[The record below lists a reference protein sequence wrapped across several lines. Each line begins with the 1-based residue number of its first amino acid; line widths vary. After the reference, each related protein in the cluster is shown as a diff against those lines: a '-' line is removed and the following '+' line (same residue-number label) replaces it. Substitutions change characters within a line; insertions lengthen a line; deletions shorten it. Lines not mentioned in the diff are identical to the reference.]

1 MKKSKKL
8 IAIFSALIIIT
19 YMIWAIFLLV
29 SRSSETYIVRQ
40 GTLTQE
46 DETVGYIIR
55 DEKVEKG
62 EDYENGIYEIA
73 TENQRVAVGDSIFR
87 YYSDSEK
94 KITEQVEE
102 INKQIQEILEQ
113 ENEVTSAD
121 IKAIESQ
128 IEEKIEHINTIN
140 NYQEIVEDKKNID
153 ELISKKI
160 NFIGDVTEN
169 KDIKKLV
176 KDRKALE
183 EKLKSGSKYQ
193 KAQMSGSVS
202 YRVDGLEE
210 TLTPEKFNDI
220 NEKLLNSLDI
230 KTGEIIST
238 SDECGKVIDNFK
250 CYIAVTL
257 NSKQAREAKVND
269 SLKLRISNEETKA
282 KIVQINEENNN
293 KRTIIFQINKM
304 TEDLIKHRKVLV
316 DVIWWNDSGLKVPN
330 STLTKEG
337 NLYYVV
343 RNKAGV
349 QNKILV
355 KIIKQT
361 ENYSIIDSYTEQ
373 ELQELGFSQQDI
385 KNYKKI
391 TNYDEIEIKK

>member
-1 MKKSKKL
+1 
-8 IAIFSALIIIT
+8 
-19 YMIWAIFLLV
+19 MIWAIFLLV

-183 EKLKSGSKYQ
+183 
-193 KAQMSGSVS
+193 
-202 YRVDGLEE
+202 
-210 TLTPEKFNDI
+210 
-220 NEKLLNSLDI
+220 
-230 KTGEIIST
+230 
-238 SDECGKVIDNFK
+238 DN
-250 CYIAVTL
+250 
-257 NSKQAREAKVND
+257 
-269 SLKLRISNEETKA
+269 
-282 KIVQINEENNN
+282 
-293 KRTIIFQINKM
+293 
-304 TEDLIKHRKVLV
+304 
-316 DVIWWNDSGLKVPN
+316 
-330 STLTKEG
+330 
-337 NLYYVV
+337 NL
-343 RNKAGV
+343 
-349 QNKILV
+349 
-355 KIIKQT
+355 
-361 ENYSIIDSYTEQ
+361 
-373 ELQELGFSQQDI
+373 
-385 KNYKKI
+385 
-391 TNYDEIEIKK
+391 

>member
-40 GTLTQE
+40 GALTQE
-46 DETVGYIIR
+46 DEAVGYIIR

-94 KITEQVEE
+94 KLTEQVEE

-128 IEEKIEHINTIN
+128 IEEKIEHIKTIN

-160 NFIGDVTEN
+160 NFIGDVAEN

-183 EKLKSGSKYQ
+183 ENLKSGSKYQ
-193 KAQMSGSVS
+193 KAQMSGIVS

-210 TLTPEKFNDI
+210 TLTPDKFNDI

-257 NSKQAREAKVND
+257 NSKQAMEAKVND

-330 STLTKEG
+330 STLTKEK

-361 ENYSIIDSYTEQ
+361 ENYSIIDSYTDQ
-373 ELQELGFSQQDI
+373 ELQELGFSQQEI

>member
-94 KITEQVEE
+94 EITEQVEE

-193 KAQMSGSVS
+193 KAQMSGIVS

-250 CYIAVTL
+250 CYVAVTL

>member
-73 TENQRVAVGDSIFR
+73 TENQRGAVGDSIFR

-153 ELISKKI
+153 EVISKKI

-193 KAQMSGSVS
+193 KAQMSGIVS

>member
-46 DETVGYIIR
+46 DEAVGYIIR

-193 KAQMSGSVS
+193 KAQMSGIVS

-257 NSKQAREAKVND
+257 NSKQAMEAKVND

>member
-113 ENEVTSAD
+113 ESEVTSAD

-193 KAQMSGSVS
+193 KAQMSGIVS

-257 NSKQAREAKVND
+257 NSKQAMEAKVND

-361 ENYSIIDSYTEQ
+361 ENYSIIDSYTDQ
-373 ELQELGFSQQDI
+373 ELQELGFSQQEI

>member
-46 DETVGYIIR
+46 DEAVGYIIR

-113 ENEVTSAD
+113 ENEVTSDD

-193 KAQMSGSVS
+193 KAQMSGIVS

-210 TLTPEKFNDI
+210 TFTPEKFNDI

-250 CYIAVTL
+250 CYVAVTL
-257 NSKQAREAKVND
+257 NSKQAMEAKVND

-282 KIVQINEENNN
+282 KIVQINEENN

-373 ELQELGFSQQDI
+373 ELQELGFSQQEI

>member
-1 MKKSKKL
+1 
-8 IAIFSALIIIT
+8 
-19 YMIWAIFLLV
+19 MIWAIFLLV

-193 KAQMSGSVS
+193 KAQMSGIVS

>member
-46 DETVGYIIR
+46 DEAVGYIIR

-193 KAQMSGSVS
+193 KAQMSGIVS

-210 TLTPEKFNDI
+210 TFTPEKFNDI

-250 CYIAVTL
+250 CYVAVTL
-257 NSKQAREAKVND
+257 NSKQAMEAKVND

-282 KIVQINEENNN
+282 KIVQINEENN

-373 ELQELGFSQQDI
+373 ELQELGFSQQEI
-385 KNYKKI
+385 KNHKKI

>member
-1 MKKSKKL
+1 
-8 IAIFSALIIIT
+8 
-19 YMIWAIFLLV
+19 MIWAIFLLV

-46 DETVGYIIR
+46 DEAVGYIIR

-193 KAQMSGSVS
+193 KAQMSGIVS

-250 CYIAVTL
+250 CYVVVTL
-257 NSKQAREAKVND
+257 NSKQAMEAKVND

-282 KIVQINEENNN
+282 KIVQMNEENN

-373 ELQELGFSQQDI
+373 ELQELGFSQQEI
-385 KNYKKI
+385 KNHKKI

>member
-1 MKKSKKL
+1 
-8 IAIFSALIIIT
+8 
-19 YMIWAIFLLV
+19 MIWAIFLLV

-40 GTLTQE
+40 GALTQE
-46 DETVGYIIR
+46 DEAVGYIIR

-94 KITEQVEE
+94 KLTEQVEE

-128 IEEKIEHINTIN
+128 IEEKIEHIKTIN

-160 NFIGDVTEN
+160 NFIGDVAEN

-183 EKLKSGSKYQ
+183 ENLKSGSKYQ
-193 KAQMSGSVS
+193 KAQMSGIVS

-210 TLTPEKFNDI
+210 TLTPDKFNDI

-257 NSKQAREAKVND
+257 NSKQAMEAKVND

-316 DVIWWNDSGLKVPN
+316 DVIWWNDSGLKVSN
-330 STLTKEG
+330 STLTKEK

-361 ENYSIIDSYTEQ
+361 ENYSIIDSYTDQ
-373 ELQELGFSQQDI
+373 ELQELGFSQQEI

>member
-8 IAIFSALIIIT
+8 IAIFSALIIII

-193 KAQMSGSVS
+193 KAQMSGIVS

>member
-102 INKQIQEILEQ
+102 INKQIKEILEQ

-193 KAQMSGSVS
+193 KAQMSGIVS

>member
-193 KAQMSGSVS
+193 KAQMSGIVS

-257 NSKQAREAKVND
+257 NSKHD

>member
-1 MKKSKKL
+1 MKNSKKL

-193 KAQMSGSVS
+193 KAQMSGIVS

>member
-46 DETVGYIIR
+46 DEAVGYIIR

-94 KITEQVEE
+94 EITEQVEE

-193 KAQMSGSVS
+193 KAQMSGIVS

-250 CYIAVTL
+250 CYVVVTL
-257 NSKQAREAKVND
+257 NSKQAMEAKVND

-282 KIVQINEENNN
+282 KIVQINEENN

-373 ELQELGFSQQDI
+373 ELQELGFSQQEI

>member
-46 DETVGYIIR
+46 DEAVGYIIR

-94 KITEQVEE
+94 EITEQVEE

-193 KAQMSGSVS
+193 KAQMSGIVS

-257 NSKQAREAKVND
+257 NSKQAMEAKVND

-373 ELQELGFSQQDI
+373 ELQELGFSQQEI

>member
-94 KITEQVEE
+94 EITEQVEE

-193 KAQMSGSVS
+193 KAQMSGIVS

-257 NSKQAREAKVND
+257 NSKQAMEAKVND

-361 ENYSIIDSYTEQ
+361 ENYSIIDSYTDQ
-373 ELQELGFSQQDI
+373 ELQELGFSQQEI

>member
-46 DETVGYIIR
+46 DEAVGYIIR

-193 KAQMSGSVS
+193 KAQMSGIVS

-257 NSKQAREAKVND
+257 NSKQAMEAKVND

-373 ELQELGFSQQDI
+373 ELQELGFSQQEI

>member
-94 KITEQVEE
+94 EITEQVEE

-193 KAQMSGSVS
+193 KAQMSGIVS

-391 TNYDEIEIKK
+391 TNNHQIEIKK

>member
-193 KAQMSGSVS
+193 KAQMSGIVS

-330 STLTKEG
+330 STLTKER

>member
-193 KAQMSGSVS
+193 KAQMSGIVS

>member
-40 GTLTQE
+40 GALTQE
-46 DETVGYIIR
+46 DEAVGYIIR

-94 KITEQVEE
+94 KLTEQIEE

-128 IEEKIEHINTIN
+128 IEEKIEHIKTIN

-160 NFIGDVTEN
+160 NFIGDVAEN

-183 EKLKSGSKYQ
+183 ENFKSGSKYQ
-193 KAQMSGSVS
+193 KAQMSGIVS

-210 TLTPEKFNDI
+210 TLTPDKFNDI

-257 NSKQAREAKVND
+257 NSKQAMEAKVND

-330 STLTKEG
+330 STLTKER

-361 ENYSIIDSYTEQ
+361 ENYSIIDSYTDQ
-373 ELQELGFSQQDI
+373 ELQELGFSQQEI

>member
-46 DETVGYIIR
+46 DEAVGYIIR

-113 ENEVTSAD
+113 ENEVTSDD

-193 KAQMSGSVS
+193 KAQMSGIVS

-210 TLTPEKFNDI
+210 TFTPEKFNDI

-250 CYIAVTL
+250 CYVAVTL
-257 NSKQAREAKVND
+257 NSKQAMEAKVND

-282 KIVQINEENNN
+282 KIVQINEENN

-373 ELQELGFSQQDI
+373 ELQELGFSQQEI
-385 KNYKKI
+385 KNHKKI

>member
-46 DETVGYIIR
+46 DEAVGYIIR

-94 KITEQVEE
+94 EITEQVEE
-102 INKQIQEILEQ
+102 INKQIQEILKQ

-193 KAQMSGSVS
+193 KAQMSGIVS

-257 NSKQAREAKVND
+257 NSKQAMEAKVND

-373 ELQELGFSQQDI
+373 ELQELGFSQQEI

>member
-46 DETVGYIIR
+46 DEAVGYIIR

-73 TENQRVAVGDSIFR
+73 TENQRVAVGNSIFR

-94 KITEQVEE
+94 EITEQVEE

-193 KAQMSGSVS
+193 KAQMSGIVS

-250 CYIAVTL
+250 CYVVVTL
-257 NSKQAREAKVND
+257 NSKQAMEAKVND

-282 KIVQINEENNN
+282 KIVQINEENN

-373 ELQELGFSQQDI
+373 ELQELGFSQQEI

>member
-8 IAIFSALIIIT
+8 IAIFSALIIFT

-193 KAQMSGSVS
+193 KAQMSGIVS

>member
-1 MKKSKKL
+1 
-8 IAIFSALIIIT
+8 
-19 YMIWAIFLLV
+19 MIWAIFLLV
-29 SRSSETYIVRQ
+29 SRSSETYIVKQ

-46 DETVGYIIR
+46 DEAVGYIIR

-94 KITEQVEE
+94 EITEQVEE

-193 KAQMSGSVS
+193 KAQMSGIVS

-257 NSKQAREAKVND
+257 NSKQAMEAKVND

-373 ELQELGFSQQDI
+373 ELQELGFSQQEI

>member
-46 DETVGYIIR
+46 DEAVGYIIR

-94 KITEQVEE
+94 EITEQVEE

-193 KAQMSGSVS
+193 KAQMSGIVS

-250 CYIAVTL
+250 CY
-257 NSKQAREAKVND
+257 
-269 SLKLRISNEETKA
+269 
-282 KIVQINEENNN
+282 
-293 KRTIIFQINKM
+293 
-304 TEDLIKHRKVLV
+304 
-316 DVIWWNDSGLKVPN
+316 
-330 STLTKEG
+330 
-337 NLYYVV
+337 VV
-343 RNKAGV
+343 
-349 QNKILV
+349 
-355 KIIKQT
+355 
-361 ENYSIIDSYTEQ
+361 
-373 ELQELGFSQQDI
+373 DI
-385 KNYKKI
+385 KFKTSYGSQSK
-391 TNYDEIEIKK
+391 

>member
-46 DETVGYIIR
+46 DEAVGYIIR

-62 EDYENGIYEIA
+62 ENYENGIYEIA

-94 KITEQVEE
+94 ELTEQVEE

-128 IEEKIEHINTIN
+128 IEEKIEHIKTIN

-176 KDRKALE
+176 KDRKTLE

-193 KAQMSGSVS
+193 KAQMSGIVS

-210 TLTPEKFNDI
+210 TLTPDKFNDI

-257 NSKQAREAKVND
+257 NSKQAMEAKVND

-373 ELQELGFSQQDI
+373 ELQELGFSQQEI

>member
-1 MKKSKKL
+1 
-8 IAIFSALIIIT
+8 
-19 YMIWAIFLLV
+19 MIWAIFLLV

-46 DETVGYIIR
+46 DEAVGYIIR

-94 KITEQVEE
+94 EITEQVEE

-193 KAQMSGSVS
+193 KAQMSGIVS

-257 NSKQAREAKVND
+257 NSKQAMEAKVND

-373 ELQELGFSQQDI
+373 ELQELGFSQQEI

>member
-46 DETVGYIIR
+46 DEAVGYIIR

-193 KAQMSGSVS
+193 KAQMSGIVS

-250 CYIAVTL
+250 CYVAVTL
-257 NSKQAREAKVND
+257 NSKQAMEAKVND

-282 KIVQINEENNN
+282 KIVQINEENN

-373 ELQELGFSQQDI
+373 ELQELGFSQQEI
-385 KNYKKI
+385 KNHKKI

>member
-29 SRSSETYIVRQ
+29 SRSSETYIVKQ

-46 DETVGYIIR
+46 DEAVGYIIR

-94 KITEQVEE
+94 EITEQVEE

-193 KAQMSGSVS
+193 KAQMSGIVS

-257 NSKQAREAKVND
+257 NSKQAMEAKVND

-373 ELQELGFSQQDI
+373 ELQELGFSQQEI

>member
-46 DETVGYIIR
+46 DEAVGYIIR

-94 KITEQVEE
+94 EITEQVEE

-128 IEEKIEHINTIN
+128 IEEKIEHINTRN
-140 NYQEIVEDKKNID
+140 KYQESVEHKKNID

-193 KAQMSGSVS
+193 KAQMSGIVS

-250 CYIAVTL
+250 CYVVVTL
-257 NSKQAREAKVND
+257 NSKQAMEAKVND

-373 ELQELGFSQQDI
+373 ELQELGFSQQEI

>member
-40 GTLTQE
+40 GALTQE
-46 DETVGYIIR
+46 DEAVGYIIR

-94 KITEQVEE
+94 KLTEQVEE

-128 IEEKIEHINTIN
+128 IEEKIEHIKTIN

-160 NFIGDVTEN
+160 NFIGDVAEN

-183 EKLKSGSKYQ
+183 ENLKSGSKYQ
-193 KAQMSGSVS
+193 KAQMSGIVS

-210 TLTPEKFNDI
+210 TLTPDKFNDI

-257 NSKQAREAKVND
+257 NSKQAMEAKVND

-330 STLTKEG
+330 STLTKER

-361 ENYSIIDSYTEQ
+361 ENYSIIDSYTDQ
-373 ELQELGFSQQDI
+373 ELQELGFSQQEI

>member
-46 DETVGYIIR
+46 DEAVGYIIR

-193 KAQMSGSVS
+193 KAQMSGIVS

-210 TLTPEKFNDI
+210 TFTPEKFNDI

-250 CYIAVTL
+250 CYVVVTL
-257 NSKQAREAKVND
+257 NSKQAMEAKVND

-282 KIVQINEENNN
+282 KIVQINEENN

-373 ELQELGFSQQDI
+373 ELQELGFSQQEI

>member
-1 MKKSKKL
+1 
-8 IAIFSALIIIT
+8 
-19 YMIWAIFLLV
+19 MIWAIFLLV

-94 KITEQVEE
+94 EITEQVEE

-193 KAQMSGSVS
+193 KAQMSGIVS

-220 NEKLLNSLDI
+220 NEKLLNSLDL

-257 NSKQAREAKVND
+257 NSKQAMEAKVND

-361 ENYSIIDSYTEQ
+361 ENYSIIDSYTDQ
-373 ELQELGFSQQDI
+373 ELQELGFSQQEI

>member
-1 MKKSKKL
+1 
-8 IAIFSALIIIT
+8 
-19 YMIWAIFLLV
+19 MIWAIFLLV

-46 DETVGYIIR
+46 DEAVGYIIR

-193 KAQMSGSVS
+193 KAQMSGIVS

-210 TLTPEKFNDI
+210 TFTPEKFNDI

-250 CYIAVTL
+250 CYVAVTL
-257 NSKQAREAKVND
+257 NSKQAMEAKVND

-282 KIVQINEENNN
+282 KIVQINEENN

-373 ELQELGFSQQDI
+373 ELQELGFSQQEI
-385 KNYKKI
+385 KNHKKI